1 MKALA
6 QILLV
11 LFVLNVTSYIVLRSR
26 WSHRWEKDGKIYME
40 FPVSP
45 GWVYYVFRP
54 LCIGDEKLSGMHFHI
69 GPHPGADT
77 DSSTSSGSLTSPTP
91 VPVQ

>member
-1 MKALA
+1 MKALG
-6 QILLV
+6 QTLLV
-11 LFVLNVTSYIVLRSR
+11 LFVLYVTSYIVLRSR

-45 GWVYYVFRP
+45 GWVYYLYRP
-54 LCIGDEKLSGMHFHI
+54 LCIGDGMLSGMNFHI
-69 GPHPGADT
+69 GPHPGAET
-77 DSSTSSGSLTSPTP
+77 SSSTSIDSPASATP